1 MTEDE
6 IVGWHHQL
14 NVHEFEQAP
23 GVGSGQGS
31 LACCSPWGH
40 KDSDMTE
47 WLNRTEWLILL
58 SIFSYAYWPSHVF
71 FGEVSVQ
78 GLCLFKSWVVVF
90 LLLIFRRSV
99 HNLDI
104 NLIIYMIC
112 KYFLSFCDLPF
123 YSVNTVS
130 WYTKFFYF
138 HEISNFSLFF
148 YPYLC
153 FCCHIQEIIGISMS
167 WKFALCFLLTFLYF
181 KSCLHLSRSLIH
193 FYLTLICDIR

>member
-6 IVGWHHQL
+6 IVRWHHQL
-14 NVHEFEQAP
+14 NGHEFEQAP

-40 KDSDMTE
+40 KDSDVTE

-130 WYTKFFYF
+130 WYTKFFS
-138 HEISNFSLFF
+138 ILFF
-148 YPYLC
+148 LN
-153 FCCHIQEIIGISMS
+153 FFIFM
-167 WKFALCFLLTFLYF
+167 KFPIFPFFSILTFVF
-181 KSCLHLSRSLIH
+181 AVTSKKSLAYHVMK
-193 FYLTLICDIR
+193 ICPVFSSNISIF